1 MSESPTG
8 ETESTGAAPAMRS
21 IEIPEEAA
29 GERLDR
35 AIASLLPEVSRTKI
49 QRLISDGGVLVD
61 GVVAA
66 KVSQPVE
73 AGQTVTL
80 QVPEDTPPPLPRPES
95 IPVEILY
102 EDDRIVVIDKAAG
115 MVVHPGAGHVDGT
128 LVSAL
133 LHLYG
138 ETLSDLGGPERP
150 GLVHRLDKGTSGVLV
165 VARDND
171 AHSLMSRQ
179 FAERTVEKEYDAFVY
194 GIPRY
199 KAGEINRAIGRD
211 RTDRT
216 KISTDTDRPRE
227 AVSRWQRHEDFSGFS
242 WLRVRTHTGRMH
254 QVRAH
259 LTAIHHPCI
268 GDTKYA
274 GMQWKGVPNR
284 QVREAVRKFPR
295 AGLHARRLC
304 IDHPGTGER
313 LDLTAPMPADVQG
326 LLDLLREA
334 RDRP

>member
-1 MSESPTG
+1 VAVE
-8 ETESTGAAPAMRS
+8 RS
-21 IEIPEEAA
+21 FQISEEAD
-29 GERLDR
+29 GERLDK
-35 AIASLLPEVSRTKI
+35 ALASLLPETSRTKI
-49 QRLISDGGVLVD
+49 QRLIRAGGVQVD

-66 KVSQPVE
+66 KASQPVE
-73 AGQTVTL
+73 DGQTVAL
-80 QVPEDTPPPLPRPES
+80 QVPEDEPPPLPRPEP
-95 IPVEILY
+95 IPVEVLY
-102 EDDRIVVIDKAAG
+102 EDDRLVVIDKAAG
-115 MVVHPGAGHVDGT
+115 MVVHPGAGHIDGT

-133 LHLYG
+133 LHRYG
-138 ETLSDLGGPERP
+138 ESLSDRGGPDRP

-171 AHSLMSRQ
+171 AHEALSRQ

-199 KAGEINRAIGRD
+199 RAGVIDRAIGRD
-211 RTDRT
+211 RGDRT

-227 AVSRWQRHEDFSGFS
+227 AISRWQRLEDFPGFS

-274 GMQWKGVPNR
+274 GLQWKGVPDR
-284 QVREAVRKFPR
+284 QIRDTVRKFPR

-313 LDLTAPMPADVQG
+313 LELTAPLPADLEE
-326 LLDLLREA
+326 LLSLLREL
-334 RDRP
+334 RDRS

>member
-1 MSESPTG
+1 MAVE
-8 ETESTGAAPAMRS
+8 RS
-21 IEIPEEAA
+21 FQIPEEAD

-35 AIASLLPEVSRTKI
+35 ALASLLPETSRTKI
-49 QRLISDGGVLVD
+49 QRLIRDGGVQVD

-66 KVSQPVE
+66 KASQPVE
-73 AGQTVTL
+73 DGQTVAL
-80 QVPEDTPPPLPRPES
+80 QVPEDEPPPLPRPEP
-95 IPVEILY
+95 IPVEVLY
-102 EDDRIVVIDKAAG
+102 EDDRLVVIDKAAG
-115 MVVHPGAGHVDGT
+115 MVVHPGAGHIDGT

-133 LHLYG
+133 LHRYG
-138 ETLSDLGGPERP
+138 ESLSDRGGPDRP

-171 AHSLMSRQ
+171 AHEALSRQ

-199 KAGEINRAIGRD
+199 RAGVIDQAIGRD
-211 RTDRT
+211 RGDRT

-227 AVSRWQRHEDFSGFS
+227 ATSRWQRHEDFPGFS

-274 GMQWKGVPNR
+274 GLQWKGVPDR
-284 QVREAVRKFPR
+284 QIRDTVRKFPR

-313 LDLTAPMPADVQG
+313 LELTAPLPADLED
-326 LLDLLREA
+326 LLSLLREL
-334 RDRP
+334 RDRS

>member
-1 MSESPTG
+1 MGAERRFEISED
-8 ETESTGAAPAMRS
+8 AD
-21 IEIPEEAA
+21 

-35 AIASLLPEVSRTKI
+35 VLAALLPEVSRTKI
-49 QRLISDGGVLVD
+49 QRLIRDGGVAVD

-66 KVSQPVE
+66 KASQPVE
-73 AGQTVTL
+73 SGQTVAL
-80 QVPEDTPPPLPRPES
+80 QVPEDVPAPLPRPEP
-95 IPVEILY
+95 IPIDVLY
-102 EDDRIVVIDKAAG
+102 EDDRLVVIDKVAG
-115 MVVHPGAGHVDGT
+115 LVVHPGSGNLDGT

-133 LHLYG
+133 LHRYG
-138 ETLSDLGGPERP
+138 EGLSDIGGPERP

-165 VARDND
+165 VARDNE
-171 AHSLMSRQ
+171 AHEALSRQ

-194 GIPRY
+194 GIPRDR
-199 KAGEINRAIGRD
+199 AGVIDRAIGRD
-211 RTDRT
+211 RSDRT

-227 AVSRWQRHEDFSGFS
+227 AVSRWQRHEDFPGFC

-274 GMQWKGVPNR
+274 GLQWKGVPDR
-284 QVREAVRKFPR
+284 QVRDAVRKFPR

-304 IDHPGTGER
+304 IDHPATGER
-313 LDLTAPMPADVQG
+313 LELTAPLPEDLEE
-326 LLDLLREA
+326 LLSLLRVFRE
-334 RDRP
+334 RS

>member
-1 MSESPTG
+1 VPEG
-8 ETESTGAAPAMRS
+8 RS
-21 IEIPEEAA
+21 IRIKEEAN

-35 AIASLLPEVSRTKI
+35 ALALAVPELSRTKI
-49 QRLISDGGVLVD
+49 QRLINDGGVRVD

-73 AGQTVTL
+73 TGQTVTL
-80 QVPEDTPPPLPRPES
+80 QVPEEAPPPLPRAEA
-95 IPVEILY
+95 IPLEILY
-102 EDDRIVVIDKAAG
+102 EDERMVAIDKPAG
-115 MVVHPGAGHVDGT
+115 LVVHPGAGHLDGT

-133 LHLYG
+133 LHRYG
-138 ETLSDLGGPERP
+138 KSLSDLGGPERP

-171 AHSLMSRQ
+171 AHQALSRQ

-194 GIPRY
+194 GTPRD
-199 KAGEINRAIGRD
+199 KAGVIDRAIGRD
-211 RTDRT
+211 RNDRT

-227 AVSRWQRHEDFSGFS
+227 ALSRWQRHEDFPGFS

-268 GDTKYA
+268 GDAKYA
-274 GMQWKGVPNR
+274 GMQWKGVPDR
-284 QVREAVRKFPR
+284 QVRDAVRKFPR

-304 IDHPGTGER
+304 IDHPGSGER
-313 LDLTAPMPADVQG
+313 LELTAPLPADLQE
-326 LLDLLREA
+326 LLEMLRNL
-334 RDRP
+334 RDRS

>member
-1 MSESPTG
+1 LGAERRFEISED
-8 ETESTGAAPAMRS
+8 AD
-21 IEIPEEAA
+21 

-35 AIASLLPEVSRTKI
+35 VLAALLPEVSRTKI
-49 QRLISDGGVLVD
+49 QRLIRDGGVAVD

-66 KVSQPVE
+66 KASQPVE
-73 AGQTVTL
+73 SGQTVAL
-80 QVPEDTPPPLPRPES
+80 QVPEDVPAPLPRPEP
-95 IPVEILY
+95 IPIDVLY
-102 EDDRIVVIDKAAG
+102 EDDRLVVIDKVAG
-115 MVVHPGAGHVDGT
+115 LVVHPGSGNLDGT

-133 LHLYG
+133 LHRYG
-138 ETLSDLGGPERP
+138 EGLSDIGGPERP

-165 VARDND
+165 VARDNE
-171 AHSLMSRQ
+171 AHEALSRQ

-194 GIPRY
+194 GIPRDR
-199 KAGEINRAIGRD
+199 AGVIDRAIGRD
-211 RTDRT
+211 RSDRT

-227 AVSRWQRHEDFSGFS
+227 AVSRWQRHEDFPGFC

-274 GMQWKGVPNR
+274 GLQWKGVPDR
-284 QVREAVRKFPR
+284 QVRDAVRKFPR

-304 IDHPGTGER
+304 IDHPATGER
-313 LDLTAPMPADVQG
+313 LELTAPLPEDLEE
-326 LLDLLREA
+326 LLSLLRVFRE
-334 RDRP
+334 RS